1 LLFKYHFHTMFFIGG
16 FNSIIPYLLYLS
28 LIWVFMIIGFGGKI
42 NQVLHKLAPR
52 EHHAGHEILPESV
65 GSSYEISHHAVV
77 HIQDLPDGT
86 VGKNWYDVPAMACI
100 TAIIPVIVPR
110 FVPPDRYTPFL
121 RGPPAI
127 LS

>member
-1 LLFKYHFHTMFFIGG
+1 MFFIGG

-42 NQVLHKLAPR
+42 NQVLHKLTPG

-65 GSSYEISHHAVV
+65 GSSYEINQYAVV
-77 HIQDLPDGT
+77 YTPDLPDGT
-86 VGKNWYDVPAMACI
+86 AGKSWYESPAVACI
-100 TAIIPVIVPR
+100 IAIIPVIIPR

>member
-1 LLFKYHFHTMFFIGG
+1 MFFIGG

-42 NQVLHKLAPR
+42 NQVLHKLAPK
-52 EHHAGHEILPESV
+52 EHHAGHEILPVSV
-65 GSSYEISHHAVV
+65 VGNYELTHHEVV
-77 HIQDLPDGT
+77 QIQELPDGSAGRNGYT
-86 VGKNWYDVPAMACI
+86 ICAVACI
-100 TAIIPVIVPR
+100 TAIAPVIFPG
-110 FVPPDRYTPFL
+110 FIPPDRYTPFL

>member
-1 LLFKYHFHTMFFIGG
+1 MFFIGG

-42 NQVLHKLAPR
+42 NQVLHKLAPK
-52 EHHAGHEILPESV
+52 EHHAGHEILPVSV
-65 GSSYEISHHAVV
+65 EGNYELNHHAVV
-77 HIQDLPDGT
+77 QIHNLPDGHIGSNGDT
-86 VGKNWYDVPAMACI
+86 IGAVACI
-100 TAIIPVIVPR
+100 TAISLVIVPC